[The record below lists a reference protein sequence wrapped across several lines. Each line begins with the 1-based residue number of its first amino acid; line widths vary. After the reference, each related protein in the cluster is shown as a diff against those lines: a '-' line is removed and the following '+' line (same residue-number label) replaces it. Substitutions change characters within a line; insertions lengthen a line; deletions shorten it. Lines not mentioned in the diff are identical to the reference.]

1 MIKSKDFS
9 EFLASRR
16 TTRSFKST
24 PVDSKII
31 DEIIED
37 GLTAPSWSNTRPFM
51 VAVASGEVRHRISKD
66 MLERWA
72 VGSGM
77 TSGSL
82 KDKIKFFLTPKAWP
96 LSDYPIMKAYPKSL
110 QPRARRVG
118 KELYGLLGVARGD
131 KKARDAQWAK
141 NYEFFNAPVEIFVF
155 IHKGLSVFAAN
166 DAGLFAE
173 NLMLSAHAKGLGT
186 CAQGAVAIWP
196 KAVHEEFNI
205 PKGYKLIYGIAI
217 GYPDDAEVNTFKANR
232 IGAEEIKKKKKKKSP
247 ESGDDFVVVIS

>member
-1 MIKSKDFS
+1 MTESKDFS

-16 TTRSFKST
+16 STRSFQST
-24 PVDSKII
+24 PVDSKLI
-31 DEIIED
+31 DEIIQD

-51 VAVASGEVRHRISKD
+51 VAVASGEVRDRISQD
-66 MLERWA
+66 MLERWS
-72 VGSGM
+72 VGSGV

-82 KDKIKFFLTPKAWP
+82 KEKIKFLFTPKAWP

-110 QPRARRVG
+110 QPRAKRVG
-118 KELYGLLGVARGD
+118 KELYGMLGVARGD

-173 NLMLSAHAKGLGT
+173 NLMLSAHAKGLGA

-232 IGAEEIKKKKKKKSP
+232 IGVEEIKIKTS
-247 ESGDDFVVVIS
+247 

>member
-51 VAVASGEVRHRISKD
+51 VAVASGEVRDRISKD

-72 VGSGM
+72 VGSSV

-82 KDKIKFFLTPKAWP
+82 KDKIKFLFTPKAWP

-110 QPRARRVG
+110 QPRAKRVG
-118 KELYGLLGVARGD
+118 QELYGMLGVARGD

-155 IHKGLSVFAAN
+155 IHKALSVFAAN
-166 DAGLFAE
+166 DAGQF
-173 NLMLSAHAKGLGT
+173 H
-186 CAQGAVAIWP
+186 
-196 KAVHEEFNI
+196 
-205 PKGYKLIYGIAI
+205 
-217 GYPDDAEVNTFKANR
+217 R
-232 IGAEEIKKKKKKKSP
+232 
-247 ESGDDFVVVIS
+247 

>member
-1 MIKSKDFS
+1 MTNPKDFS
-9 EFLASRR
+9 AFLSSRR
-16 TTRSFKST
+16 TTRSFKSD
-24 PVDSKII
+24 PVDAKLIN
-31 DEIIED
+31 ELLED
-37 GLTAPSWSNTRPFM
+37 GLTAPSWSNTRPFL
-51 VAVASGEVRHRISKD
+51 VAVASGEIRDRISKD
-66 MLERWA
+66 MLERWS

-77 TSGSL
+77 TSGNL
-82 KDKIKFFLTPKAWP
+82 KDKIKFFFTPKAWP
-96 LSDYPIMKAYPKSL
+96 LSDYPVMKPYPKSL

-118 KELYGLLGVARGD
+118 KELYGKLGVARGD
-131 KKARDAQWAK
+131 RKARDAQWAK

-196 KAVHEEFNI
+196 KAVREEFDI

-217 GYPDDAEVNTFKANR
+217 GYPDTAEVNTFQAHR
-232 IGAEEIKKKKKKKSP
+232 IGPDEITAKALKA
-247 ESGDDFVVVIS
+247 

>member
-1 MIKSKDFS
+1 MIVSKDFS
-9 EFLASRR
+9 QFLAKRR
-16 TTRSFKST
+16 TTRSFKSD
-24 PVDSKII
+24 PVDAKII
-31 DEIIED
+31 DELLED
-37 GLTAPSWSNTRPFM
+37 GLTAPSWSNTRPFL
-51 VAVASGEVRHRISKD
+51 VAVASGEVRDRISQD
-66 MLERWA
+66 MLERWS

-77 TSGSL
+77 TSGNL
-82 KDKIKFFLTPKAWP
+82 RDKLRFIFTPKAWP
-96 LSDYPIMKAYPKSL
+96 LSDYPVMKPYPKSL

-118 KELYGLLGVARGD
+118 KELYGMLGVARGD

-196 KAVHEEFNI
+196 KAVHKEFVI
-205 PKGYKLIYGIAI
+205 PKGYKLIYGIAV
-217 GYPDDAEVNTFKANR
+217 GYREEAEVNTFQANR
-232 IGAEEIKKKKKKKSP
+232 IGAEEIKAKAK
-247 ESGDDFVVVIS
+247 